1 MIQGE
6 NLLGLS
12 DILDNDNLKLD
23 SLFNNLNNIGIE
35 ENIISD
41 SPYENCFINCNYY
54 DEDEFIDNFKSS
66 KLSSILSHNV
76 QGINS
81 KFNNFKE
88 FLSNLKSQN
97 FCFNIIGLQEI
108 HSVIDKDCLN
118 IDGYHDFICKTRSL
132 SRGGGIGFYIS
143 SDIKVKVLD
152 DISIFHEK
160 IFESLFLELQF
171 SDNSKLIVGNVYRS
185 PSPVPNLTYAEQLNM
200 FTEIMSNVITK
211 LSDYNQKVYIIGDLN
226 IDLLQFKAHRKTNEF
241 IDSMFSSGYLQ
252 IINHPT
258 RVAHHA
264 NNSSA
269 TLIDH
274 IWTNRNLDFYNCG
287 IITTHISD
295 HFAPFCFIDHSNNEN
310 GPQYIKTR
318 NFSDENINS
327 FRNFLSQASF
337 QEIYDE
343 QQNTQSAYD
352 KFHDIF
358 FTLFDAHFPEKT
370 IRFNKNIHKIEPWMS
385 KGLLISRQTKLKL
398 YNVYTRSPSFENKV
412 KFNAYR
418 NIYNKLIR
426 AMKKMFYSNQL
437 INHQGNLKKTWEIIK
452 EACNKRKKK
461 NNSTQTL
468 NVNGQKITQT
478 KDIVEHFNHHFTSI
492 AENIQESIPPT
503 DRPPDS
509 YSEDLN
515 SNFTFNP
522 TTPQNIIKI
531 FSLLESKSST
541 DFTGLSA
548 KLVKNILLTIVDPL
562 SHIFNLS
569 LKFGVVPS
577 QFKIAKVS
585 PVFKKGGNLESL
597 NDYRSIN
604 LLSIFSKILE
614 KLVSI
619 QLKDYL
625 FQNDI
630 IHPYQFGFQEENST
644 IHPMIHMLN
653 KISNAMNK
661 NEYTI
666 GIFCD
671 LTKAFDTVPVDLMLT
686 KLYKIGIRGS
696 ILDWFKSYL
705 SDRKQ
710 FVSIDSVNSMLRDI
724 KLGLPQGSILGP
736 ILFLI
741 FMNDMPN
748 STLLFILLFCDDT
761 TILASGS
768 NLTDLINLVNNE
780 LQKISMWF
788 RANKMSL
795 HPLKTKFTIFHPAP
809 NSIQWNDIN
818 IVIDEND
825 VGSLNHNPEL
835 VKRLVYVNNE
845 SATPAI
851 KFLGVYFDPS
861 LNFKY
866 HIEQINTK
874 LSKALFNLQRCKNIL
889 TPEAL
894 RSLYYSTFH
903 CHLIYGILAYSG
915 THKYLIDDIFKKQKK
930 AMRSIA
936 NVKYNAHTGPIFK
949 KLKILPLPALI
960 EYFRFNFMYL
970 YQKNSL
976 PKSFINSNYW
986 ILNQERNVPYALR
999 IQEDFYI
1006 PHYRLAII
1014 SRLPLISFPKAWNA
1028 SSLPENIKRKPSYQ
1042 LFKKHLK
1049 NFLLESV
1056 SIVCD
1061 RLLCPS
1067 CHINI

>member
-6 NLLGLS
+6 NLLGLG
-12 DILDNDNLKLD
+12 DILNNDNLRLD
-23 SLFNNLNNIGIE
+23 SLFNNHNNIE
-35 ENIISD
+35 DENIVSD

-54 DEDEFIDNFKSS
+54 DEDDFINNFKNS

-81 KFNNFKE
+81 KFNNFRE
-88 FLSNLKSQN
+88 FLNNLKSQN
-97 FCFNIIGLQEI
+97 FSFSIIGLQEI
-108 HSVIDKDCLN
+108 HSVIDRECLN
-118 IDGYHDFICKTRSL
+118 IDGYHDLIFKSRSQ
-132 SRGGGIGFYIS
+132 SRGGGLGFYIS
-143 SDIKVKVLD
+143 SHIKFKILN
-152 DISIFHEK
+152 DISVFHEK
-160 IFESLFLELQF
+160 IFESIFLELQF
-171 SDNSKLIVGNVYRS
+171 PDNTKLIVGNVYRS
-185 PSPVPNLTYAEQLNM
+185 PSPVPNLTQTEQLNM
-200 FTEIMSNVITK
+200 FTDIMSNVITK
-211 LSDYNQKVYIIGDLN
+211 LTDYDEKVYIIGDLN
-226 IDLLQFKAHRKTNEF
+226 IDLLQFKSHRQTNEF

-295 HFAPFCFIDHSNNEN
+295 HFAPFCFIDHSIKEN

-327 FRNFLSQASF
+327 FRNLLSQANF
-337 QEIYDE
+337 QEIYNE
-343 QQNTQSAYD
+343 QQDTQIAYD

-358 FTLFDAHFPEKT
+358 FNLFDAHFPEKSV
-370 IRFNKNIHKIEPWMS
+370 RFNRNIHKVEQWMS
-385 KGLLISRQTKLKL
+385 KGLLISRNTKLKL
-398 YNVYTRSPSFENKV
+398 YKLFIRNPCFENKV
-412 KFNAYR
+412 KFNAHR
-418 NIYNKLIR
+418 NTYNKLIR
-426 AMKKMFYSNQL
+426 AMKKMFYSNLL
-437 INHQGNLKKTWEIIK
+437 INNQGNLKKTWEIIK
-452 EACNKRKKK
+452 EACNKRKQK
-461 NNSTQTL
+461 NHSTQSL
-468 NVNGQKITQT
+468 NVNGVKITQT
-478 KDIVEHFNHHFTSI
+478 KDIVEHFNRHFTSV
-492 AENIQESIPPT
+492 AESIQQTIPPT
-503 DRPPDS
+503 DRPPDN

-515 SNFTFNP
+515 SNFTFTS
-522 TTPQNIIKI
+522 TTPQNIVKI

-548 KLVKNILLTIVDPL
+548 KLIKNVILTIVKPL

-569 LKFGVVPS
+569 LKYGVVPS

-614 KLVSI
+614 KLVSL

-625 FQNDI
+625 YENDI
-630 IHPYQFGFQEENST
+630 IHPYQFGFQEGNST

-661 NEYTI
+661 NEFTV

-671 LTKAFDTVPVDLMLT
+671 LTKAFDTVPIDLMLK
-686 KLYKIGIRGS
+686 KLHKIGICGS
-696 ILDWFKSYL
+696 ILNWFKSYL

-724 KLGLPQGSILGP
+724 SLGLPQGSILGP

-748 STLLFILLFCDDT
+748 STLLFTLLFCDDT
-761 TILASGS
+761 TILASGP
-768 NLTDLINLVNNE
+768 NLNDLINLVNNE

-795 HPLKTKFTIFHPAP
+795 YPLKTKFTVFHPAP
-809 NSIQWNDIN
+809 NSISWNNIN

-825 VGSLNHNPEL
+825 VGCLNHDPAL
-835 VKRLVYVNNE
+835 VKKLDYVNNE
-845 SATPAI
+845 SAIPAI
-851 KFLGVYFDPS
+851 KFLGVNFDSS
-861 LNFKY
+861 LNFRY

-874 LSKALFNLQRCKNIL
+874 LSKALFILQRSKNIL

-894 RSLYYSTFH
+894 LSLYYSTFH
-903 CHLIYGILAYSG
+903 CHLIYGLLAYTG
-915 THKYLIDDIFKKQKK
+915 THKYLIEDIFKKQKR

-949 KLKILPLPALI
+949 KLKILPFPVLI
-960 EYFRFNFMYL
+960 EYFKLNFMYL
-970 YQKNSL
+970 YKKNSL
-976 PKSFINSNYW
+976 PRSFRISNYW
-986 ILNQERNVPYALR
+986 ILNQDRNVPYALR
-999 IQEDFYI
+999 IQEDYQI
-1006 PHYRLAII
+1006 PYYRLAIV
-1014 SRLPLISFPKAWNA
+1014 SRLPLISLPKAWNA
-1028 SSLPENIKRKPSYQ
+1028 SSLPDDIKSKPTYQ

-1049 NFLLESV
+1049 NFLLESI
-1056 SIVCD
+1056 SIVCN

-1067 CHINI
+1067 CHINV